1 MARWGI
7 GDLQGCSS
15 ELDTLLARIHFKSDC
30 DELWFTG
37 DLVNRGPA
45 SLQALRRVH
54 ELRGNAR
61 VVLGNH
67 DLHLLAVA
75 LLPGA
80 APRRSDTLDDVLAAP
95 DLETLLGWLL
105 ELPLI
110 HYAPAYGDLLVHAGL
125 LPQWSPELATALAA
139 EVCVELRREPVALLA
154 HMYGDQPDLWD
165 PTLGGMD
172 RWRLI
177 VNACTRLRFCTA
189 EGRVDLKRKGA
200 PGKALEPWMPWFKVP
215 QRRSEEV
222 RVIFGHWSAL
232 GLYQAPGL
240 LGLDTGCVW
249 GGALTAVNLDDA
261 ALAPVQ
267 VASGTHVPL
276 ED

>member
-7 GDLQGCSS
+7 GDLQGCSR
-15 ELDTLLARIHFKSDC
+15 ELEALLGRIQFRSDR

-45 SLQALRRVH
+45 SLATLRRVH
-54 ELRGNAR
+54 ALRANAR

-67 DLHLLAVA
+67 DLHLLAIA
-75 LLPGA
+75 LVPGRT
-80 APRRSDTLDDVLAAP
+80 PRRSDTLDDVLAAP
-95 DLETLLGWLL
+95 ERETLLAWLL

-110 HYAPAYGDLLVHAGL
+110 HHEAGSGDLLVHAGL
-125 LPQWSPELATALAA
+125 LPQWDPALATALAA
-139 EVCVELRREPVALLA
+139 EVCTQLRRDPVRLLTQ
-154 HMYGDQPDLWD
+154 MYGDQPDHWD
-165 PTLGGMD
+165 PALTGME

-177 VNACTRLRFCTA
+177 LNACTRLRFCTA
-189 EGRVDLKRKGA
+189 EGRIDLKRKGA
-200 PGKALEPWMPWFKVP
+200 PGRSADPWMPWFSVP
-215 QRRSEEV
+215 QRQSAAV

-249 GGALTAVNLDDA
+249 GGSLTAVNLDDPEA
-261 ALAPVQ
+261 MPVQ

-276 ED
+276 EE

>member
-7 GDLQGCSS
+7 GDLQGCSR
-15 ELDTLLARIHFKSDC
+15 ELDALLARIHFQSDR

-45 SLQALRRVH
+45 SLPALRRVH
-54 ELRGNAR
+54 ELRANAR

-67 DLHLLAVA
+67 DLHLLSIA
-75 LLPGA
+75 LVPGA

-95 DLETLLGWLL
+95 DRETLLGWLL

-110 HYAPAYGDLLVHAGL
+110 HYEPTRGDLLVHAGL
-125 LPQWSPELATALAA
+125 LPQWDAALAEALAA
-139 EVCVELRREPVALLA
+139 EVCAELRRTPLALLM
-154 HMYGDQPDLWD
+154 HMYGDQPDLWE
-165 PTLGGMD
+165 PTLAGMD

-189 EGRVDLKRKGA
+189 EGRLDLKRKGP
-200 PGKALEPWMPWFKVP
+200 PGKSVEPWMPWFNVP
-215 QRRSEEV
+215 QRRSSSV

-249 GGALTAVNLDDA
+249 GGALTAVRVDDGHRE
-261 ALAPVQ
+261 VIQ
-267 VASGTHVPL
+267 VRCPQARKPG
-276 ED
+276 

>member
-15 ELDTLLARIHFKSDC
+15 ELDTLLARIHFQSDC

-54 ELRGNAR
+54 ELRANAR

-67 DLHLLAVA
+67 DLHLLSIA
-75 LLPGA
+75 LVPGR
-80 APRRSDTLDDVLAAP
+80 APRRSDTLDEVLAAP
-95 DLETLLGWLL
+95 DRETLLGWLL

-110 HYAPAYGDLLVHAGL
+110 HYEAARGDLLVHAGL
-125 LPQWSPELATALAA
+125 LPQWDAALAQTLAA
-139 EVCVELRREPVALLA
+139 EVGAQLRHAPLA
-154 HMYGDQPDLWD
+154 VLTHMYGDQPDQWD
-165 PTLGGMD
+165 PTLEGME

-189 EGRVDLKRKGA
+189 EGRVDLKRKGP
-200 PGKALEPWMPWFKVP
+200 PGKSLEPWMPWFNVP
-215 QRRSEEV
+215 QRRSSPV

-249 GGALTAVNLDDA
+249 GGALTAVNLDEPEMP
-261 ALAPVQ
+261 PVQ
-267 VASGTHVPL
+267 VASGTHVPF

>member
-7 GDLQGCSS
+7 GELQGCCS
-15 ELDTLLARIHFKSDC
+15 ELDTLLTRIQFRSDR

-45 SLQALRRVH
+45 SLATLRRVH
-54 ELRGNAR
+54 ELRENAR

-67 DLHLLAVA
+67 DLHLLAIA
-75 LLPGA
+75 LVPA
-80 APRRSDTLDDVLAAP
+80 RTPRRSDTLDDVLAAP
-95 DLETLLGWLL
+95 DREKLLGWLL
-105 ELPLI
+105 ELPLV
-110 HYAPAYGDLLVHAGL
+110 HYEPARGDLLVHAGL
-125 LPQWSPELATALAA
+125 LPQWSAAVAAALAA
-139 EVCVELRREPVALLA
+139 ELCAELRRAPVALLT

-165 PTLGGMD
+165 ARLTGME

-177 VNACTRLRFCTA
+177 LNACTRLRFCTA

-200 PGKALEPWMPWFKVP
+200 PGKTSEPWMPWFTVP
-215 QRRSEEV
+215 QRQSAAV

-232 GLYQAPGL
+232 GLFQAPGL

-249 GGALTAVNLDDA
+249 GGALTAVNLDEPEA
-261 ALAPVQ
+261 PPVQ

-276 ED
+276 EE

>member
-7 GDLQGCSS
+7 GDLQGCSR
-15 ELDTLLARIHFKSDC
+15 ELETLLERIRYRSDR

-45 SLQALRRVH
+45 SLAALRRVH
-54 ELRGNAR
+54 ELRANVR

-67 DLHLLAVA
+67 DLHLLAIA
-75 LLPGA
+75 LVPGR
-80 APRRSDTLDDVLAAP
+80 APRRSDTLNDVLAAP
-95 DLETLLGWLL
+95 DRETLLAWLL

-110 HYAPAYGDLLVHAGL
+110 HHEAGSGDLLVHAGL
-125 LPQWSPELATALAA
+125 LPQWNPALATALAA
-139 EVCVELRREPVALLA
+139 EVCAQLRHDPVGLLTQ
-154 HMYGDQPDLWD
+154 MYGDQPDHWD
-165 PTLGGMD
+165 PALAGME

-189 EGRVDLKRKGA
+189 EGRIDLKRKGA
-200 PGKALEPWMPWFKVP
+200 PGRAADPWMPWFSVP
-215 QRRSEEV
+215 QRQSAAV

-232 GLYQAPGL
+232 GLFQAPGL

-249 GGALTAVNLDDA
+249 GGTLTAVNLDDPQV
-261 ALAPVQ
+261 LPVQ

-276 ED
+276 EE

>member
-7 GDLQGCSS
+7 GDLQGCSR
-15 ELDTLLARIHFKSDC
+15 ELDALLARIQYRSDR

-45 SLQALRRVH
+45 SLAALRRVH
-54 ELRGNAR
+54 ELRDNAR

-75 LLPGA
+75 LVPGRT
-80 APRRSDTLDDVLAAP
+80 PRRSDTLDDVLAAP
-95 DLETLLGWLL
+95 ERDTLLAWLL

-110 HYAPAYGDLLVHAGL
+110 HHEPGSGDLLVHAGL
-125 LPQWSPELATALAA
+125 LPQWTPDLATALAS
-139 EVCVELRREPVALLA
+139 EVCAQLRRDPVDLLT
-154 HMYGDQPDLWD
+154 HMYGDQPDHWD
-165 PTLGGMD
+165 PNLAGME

-189 EGRVDLKRKGA
+189 DGRIDLKRKGP
-200 PGKALEPWMPWFKVP
+200 PGKAAEPWMPWFSVP
-215 QRRSEEV
+215 GRRSAAV

-249 GGALTAVNLDDA
+249 GGALTAVNLDDPD
-261 ALAPVQ
+261 APAVQ
-267 VASGTHVPL
+267 VISGTHVPL
-276 ED
+276 DE

>member
-15 ELDTLLARIHFKSDC
+15 ELDTLLSRIHFQSDR

-45 SLQALRRVH
+45 SLAALRRVH
-54 ELRGNAR
+54 ELRANAR

-67 DLHLLAVA
+67 DLHLLAIA
-75 LLPGA
+75 LVPGRT
-80 APRRSDTLDDVLAAP
+80 PRRSDTLDDVLAAP
-95 DLETLLGWLL
+95 DRETLLAWLL

-110 HYAPAYGDLLVHAGL
+110 HYEPAHGDLLVHAGL
-125 LPQWSPELATALAA
+125 LPQWSAALAETLA
-139 EVCVELRREPVALLA
+139 SELCAELRRAPVALLT

-165 PTLGGMD
+165 PALAGMD

-177 VNACTRLRFCTA
+177 LNACTRLRFCTA
-189 EGRVDLKRKGA
+189 EGRIDLKRKGP
-200 PGKALEPWMPWFKVP
+200 PGRTGEPLMPWFNVP
-215 QRRSEEV
+215 QRESAAV

-232 GLYQAPGL
+232 GLYQAQGL
-240 LGLDTGCVW
+240 LGLDTACVW
-249 GGALTAVNLDDA
+249 GGALTAVNLDDPGA
-261 ALAPVQ
+261 PPVQ

-276 ED
+276 DE

>member
-7 GDLQGCSS
+7 GDLQGCSR
-15 ELDTLLARIHFKSDC
+15 ELDALLARIQYRSDR
-30 DELWFTG
+30 DELWFAG

-45 SLQALRRVH
+45 SLAALRRVH
-54 ELRGNAR
+54 ELRDNAR

-75 LLPGA
+75 LVPGRT
-80 APRRSDTLDDVLAAP
+80 PRRSDTLDDVLAAP
-95 DLETLLGWLL
+95 ERDTLLAWLL

-110 HYAPAYGDLLVHAGL
+110 HHEPGSGDLLVHAGL
-125 LPQWSPELATALAA
+125 LPQWTPDLATALAS
-139 EVCVELRREPVALLA
+139 EVCAQLRRDPVDLLT
-154 HMYGDQPDLWD
+154 HMYGDQPDHWD
-165 PTLGGMD
+165 PNLAGME

-189 EGRVDLKRKGA
+189 EGRIDLKRKGA
-200 PGKALEPWMPWFKVP
+200 PGRAADPWMPWFSVP
-215 QRRSEEV
+215 QRQSAAV

-232 GLYQAPGL
+232 GLFQAPGL

-249 GGALTAVNLDDA
+249 GGTLTAVNLDDPQV
-261 ALAPVQ
+261 LPVQ

-276 ED
+276 EE

>member
-15 ELDTLLARIHFKSDC
+15 ELDTLLARIHFRADR

-45 SLQALRRVH
+45 SLPALRRVH
-54 ELRGNAR
+54 ELRENAR

-67 DLHLLAVA
+67 DLHLLALA
-75 LLPGA
+75 LIPGRK
-80 APRRSDTLDDVLAAP
+80 PRRSDTLDDVLAAP
-95 DLETLLGWLL
+95 DRETLLGWLL

-110 HYAPAYGDLLVHAGL
+110 HYEPLHGDLLVHAGL
-125 LPQWSPELATALAA
+125 LPQWSAAVAEALAA
-139 EVCVELRREPVALLA
+139 EVCTQLRAAPVALLT

-165 PTLGGMD
+165 AQLVGMD

-177 VNACTRLRFCTA
+177 LNACTRLRFCNA
-189 EGRVDLKRKGA
+189 AGQVELKRKGP
-200 PGKALEPWMPWFKVP
+200 PGRTGEPWMPWFNVP
-215 QRRSEEV
+215 QRQSGAV

-232 GLYQAPGL
+232 GLYRAPGV

-249 GGALTAVNLDDA
+249 GGALTAVNLDEPGA
-261 ALAPVQ
+261 PPVQ

-276 ED
+276 EE